1 VVGLPPEQPGFIKQK
16 DAMQGTSNVVNQLVL
31 VVVSERQG
39 EDLLQAMVK
48 ERFYFTKID
57 SSGMVF
63 QEPNLCLLIGLNNSR
78 LSTLLDLVTRYCQP
92 YQEYVPVQF
101 NLPTGMPPL
110 SMIEASAGGALV
122 YVLDVER
129 FEQF

>member
-1 VVGLPPEQPGFIKQK
+1 
-16 DAMQGTSNVVNQLVL
+16 MTSPQSPVNQIVFI
-31 VVVSERQG
+31 VVSERQAEG
-39 EDLLQAMVK
+39 LLKALVR

-63 QEPNLCLLIGLNNSR
+63 QEPTLCLLIGLNNTR
-78 LSTLLDLVTRYCQP
+78 RPALMDLVSQYCKP
-92 YQEYVPVQF
+92 YQEYIPVQF
-101 NLPTGMPPL
+101 NPPAGFPPM
-110 SMIEASAGGALV
+110 SMIEAKAGGALI